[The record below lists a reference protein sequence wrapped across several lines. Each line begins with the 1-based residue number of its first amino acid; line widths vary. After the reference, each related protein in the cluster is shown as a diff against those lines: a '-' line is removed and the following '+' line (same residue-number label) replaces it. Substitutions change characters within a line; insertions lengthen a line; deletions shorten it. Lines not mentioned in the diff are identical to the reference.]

1 MIKVLRNTG
10 EMKFSSYWI
19 LLFIT
24 GSMLTNYS
32 CKHNGLGPLDD
43 DPIITDTIPND
54 TTGTG
59 GTPCDPNVVYFN
71 LEILPILQS
80 RCAFSGC
87 HNEASAQKGVVLTTY
102 EKVMQTAEVVPC
114 NLGENDLYRAITDD
128 DPEDRMP
135 LAPNPALSQ
144 DQINLIA
151 KWILQGAKNLECD
164 ANAGQCD
171 TQNMSFASNIRPIIQ
186 NSCQGCHSGTAPSGG
201 INLSTH
207 NGVAAVANNGRLYGA
222 VARQPGF
229 VAMPFGGNQLPQCS
243 IDKIKSWIDAGAPN
257 N

>member
-1 MIKVLRNTG
+1 
-10 EMKFSSYWI
+10 MKISSYWI
-19 LLFIT
+19 LLFMAGTILL
-24 GSMLTNYS
+24 SFS
-32 CKHNGLGPLDD
+32 CKHNGLDPLDD

-87 HNEASAQKGVVLTTY
+87 HNEASAQDGVVLTSY
-102 EKVMQTAEVVPC
+102 QKVMQTAEVSPF
-114 NLGENDLYRAITDD
+114 NPNSSDLYEAITDD

-135 LAPNPALSQ
+135 QSPNAPLSQ
-144 DQINLIA
+144 DQIDLIR
-151 KWILQGAKNLECD
+151 KWIVQGAQNLECD
-164 ANAGQCD
+164 ANAGQCN
-171 TQNMSFASNIRPIIQ
+171 TQNMSFANDIRPIIIQ
-186 NSCQGCHSGTAPSGG
+186 NACQGCHSGTAPSGG
-201 INLSTH
+201 INLSAH

-222 VARQPGF
+222 IARQPGF

-243 IDKIKSWIDAGAPN
+243 IDKIKAWIDTGSPN